1 MSLRRSFGR
10 VSNKELF
17 NHGLY
22 SSVIEAKN
30 HWRKIKTVRGGRRG
44 AEYDCYI
51 YSGRECFGVLFQL
64 FIDSVTLDCVARHE
78 R

>member
-51 YSGRECFGVLFQL
+51 YSGRECFDISFELFG
-64 FIDSVTLDCVARHE
+64 DSVRPACVAWHE